1 MFDVKLTIL
10 LMGRSCASCKQHF
23 ECTVEAETSEDA
35 VSKAKAMAGADPTTH
50 KFLVNYVRKK

>member
-10 LMGRSCASCKQHF
+10 LMGRSCASCKQNF
-23 ECTVEAETSEDA
+23 ECTVKAETSEEA
-35 VSKAKAMAGADPTTH
+35 VLKAKEMAGADPTTH